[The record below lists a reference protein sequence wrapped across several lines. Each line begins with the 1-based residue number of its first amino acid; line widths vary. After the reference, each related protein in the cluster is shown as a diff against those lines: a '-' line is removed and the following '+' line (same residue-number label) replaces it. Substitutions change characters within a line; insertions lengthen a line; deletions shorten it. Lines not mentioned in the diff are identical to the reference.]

1 MIKKLPKSQIEF
13 ELAVPWKDWKKYL
26 DQAAAELSSE
36 IKIQGFRPGK
46 APRNIVEQK
55 IGKAPILNEASEKA
69 VKESYVEYVR
79 QLAEKEKLEVI
90 GSPKVEIVEMEE
102 GKDLKY
108 KATVSIMPEI
118 KIEPA
123 YRKEIKKINEE
134 FSKKESQVDE
144 KDVDLEVEKLAA
156 SRVKL
161 VTVRREAK
169 KGDSVEIDFEVSVG
183 GAPIENGK
191 SEKHPLII
199 GKGVFISGFEE
210 NITGMKEGEEKEF
223 ELSFPADYHKKDLA
237 GKAATFKVKMNLV
250 QERQTPEINNDFA
263 KSLGKFEN
271 LEMLRKS
278 LKEGL
283 KHEKEHKTKE
293 NRRTEFLDRIVQN
306 SKTDLPEILVKEE
319 TEKMLHEFE
328 HQISPMGMTIDQYL
342 ANIKKSKED
351 LKTDWKPQA
360 EKRIISALA
369 LEQIAKDEDIKADT
383 KEIEEEINKT
393 LKYYKDV
400 RNMEKNLDMERL
412 YSYCKGTL
420 ENEKVFEF
428 LEKL

>member
-13 ELAVPWKDWKKYL
+13 ELSVSWNDWKKYL
-26 DQAAAELSSE
+26 DQAAEELSSE

-69 VKESYVEYVR
+69 VKKSYIDFVM
-79 QLAEKEKLEVI
+79 KEKLEVL
-90 GSPKVEIVEMEE
+90 GSPKVEVLEIEE

-108 KATVSIMPEI
+108 KAIASVMPEI
-118 KIEPA
+118 KIDPA
-123 YRKEIKKINEE
+123 YKKEIKKINGK
-134 FSKKESQVDE
+134 FSKKDSQVDE
-144 KDVDLEVEKLAA
+144 KDIDLEVEKFAN

-169 KGDSVEIDFEVSVG
+169 KGDSAEIDFEVSVD

-191 SEKHPLII
+191 SEKHSLVI
-199 GKGVFISGFEE
+199 GKGVFIPGFEE
-210 NITGMKEGEEKEF
+210 NVIGMKEGEEKEF
-223 ELSFPADYHKKDLA
+223 KLNFPESYHKKDLA
-237 GKAATFKVKMNLV
+237 GREAVFKVKMNLV
-250 QERQTPEINNDFA
+250 QERQVPEINDDFA
-263 KSLGKFEN
+263 KSAGNFEN
-271 LEMLRKS
+271 LEALRKS
-278 LKEGL
+278 VREGL
-283 KHEKEHKTKE
+283 EHEKAHKAKE
-293 NRRTEFLDRIVQN
+293 SRRTEFLDGIIKN

-319 TEKMLHEFE
+319 TEKMLQEFE
-328 HQISPMGMTIDQYL
+328 YQISPMGMTIDQYL

-351 LKTDWKPQA
+351 LRTDWKPQA

-369 LEQIAKDEDIKADT
+369 LGQIAKDEDIKADT
-383 KEIEEEINKT
+383 KEVEAEINKT
-393 LKYYKDV
+393 LQYYKNVKDI
-400 RNMEKNLDMERL
+400 EKNLDMERL
-412 YSYCKGTL
+412 YGHCKGTI